1 MRGKAAL
8 ITIAALVFSLS
19 ASAGTANGNSEATHP
34 AAAVAQAAV
43 HNSLRSPAFFPVSV
57 WYSGGKARAPMLSEM
72 TGASEQQWRED
83 LLKIKSL
90 GFNTVRTWTE
100 WTANEPREG
109 EYHFENLD
117 LMLKLAQEVGLKVM
131 VQIYVD
137 SAPDWVG
144 KKFPDAEFQ
153 SQGGLKVHS
162 QAAPGFCFDHPGVR
176 KAMLNYFREVA
187 KHAVKSP
194 VFFSYDLWSEPAVM
208 NWADPNYMANP
219 QFCYC
224 PYTQARFREWLKA
237 KYGTLDAL
245 NKAWYRT
252 FQSWDD
258 VEPPRFGTILTYT
271 DFMDWRTF
279 IADKI
284 AQDLHLRSLAV
295 KEVDTIHATTSHAPN
310 PSPVF
315 RTMADALD
323 AADDYLMKDSVDFFG
338 TSFYPK
344 LTSPE
349 RDMNLQ
355 RRALLMDMT
364 KAITGERGFYVGE
377 LQGGY
382 GVHGIISGNPIT
394 SSELE
399 EYMWGMVSRGAK
411 AINIYAFY
419 PMSTGYESL
428 GYGLINLDGSLTDRS
443 KHAGEMAQ
451 KIAANQDLLLR
462 AKPTQAEV
470 AVVFNP
476 LVPLLG
482 GEQAYGDR
490 RQMHRSV
497 AGYHRMF
504 FERNIPLDYPSA
516 RELDANELRRYKLVI
531 LPYPLLLTEQMA
543 KTLEQ
548 YVSEGGHLFVEA
560 RPGWVDEKGHAQP
573 ILPGFGWHKMAGVR
587 ESQML
592 PGKTF
597 NVQWGDATFA
607 GMSFEEQFT
616 VLDPA
621 AKVVAKFEDGSP
633 AAYEHGYGK
642 GSFIILGTFA
652 GEPNATKP
660 VEDHPLADVLT
671 AWAGVSRPQIK
682 ASSFVEVRSMDAPG
696 GKMIMLFNHS
706 TSPAKV
712 DFTTDLPKPATKI
725 TELLAG
731 GNVTAAGAKLKLST
745 EIPAQSTRVY
755 RVDF

>member
-1 MRGKAAL
+1 VLVLAL
-8 ITIAALVFSLS
+8 SL
-19 ASAGTANGNSEATHP
+19 A
-34 AAAVAQAAV
+34 AQAKDSKQKTDAAKA
-43 HNSLRSPAFFPVSV
+43 PASVEQKTPDFQHPTFFPVSV

-72 TGASEQQWRED
+72 TGTSENDWRED

-117 LMLKLAQEVGLKVM
+117 LMLKLAQEVGLKVI
-131 VQIYVD
+131 VQVYVD

-153 SQGGLKVHS
+153 NQAGMKIKS
-162 QAAPGFCFDHPGVR
+162 QAAPGYCFDNPGVR
-176 KAMLNYFREVA
+176 KAMLKYFQEVA
-187 KHAVKSP
+187 KHASKSP
-194 VFFSYDLWSEPAVM
+194 AFYAYDLWSEPAVM
-208 NWADPNYMANP
+208 NWAQPDYMTNP

-252 FQSWDD
+252 FENWND

-271 DFMDWRTF
+271 DFIDWRTF

-284 AQDLHLRSLAV
+284 SEDLHMRSLAV
-295 KEVDTIHATTSHAPN
+295 KEIDPNHPTTSHAPN

-315 RTMADALD
+315 RTMADAMD
-323 AADDYLMKDSVDFFG
+323 AADDYLMKDSVDYFG

-349 RDMNLQ
+349 RDMNLE

-364 KAITGERGFYVGE
+364 RAITGNRGFYVGE

-394 SSELE
+394 PSDLE

-419 PMSTGYESL
+419 PMSTGYEAL
-428 GYGLINLDGSLTDRS
+428 GYGLINLDGTLTDRS

-451 KIAANQDLLLR
+451 KIAANSDLILK
-462 AKPTQAEV
+462 AKPQQAEA

-490 RQMHRSV
+490 RSIHRAV

-504 FERNIPLDYPSA
+504 FERNMAVDFPSA
-516 RELDANELRRYKLVI
+516 RELDINKLHQYKLVI
-531 LPYPLLLTEQMA
+531 VPYPLLLTPQMA
-543 KTLEQ
+543 NTLQQ
-548 YVSEGGHLFVEA
+548 YVADGGHLFVEA
-560 RPGWVDEKGHAQP
+560 RAGWQDERGHAQP

-587 ESQML
+587 ELQVL

-597 NVQWGDATFA
+597 TVQWGDAKFA

-616 VLDPA
+616 QLDPA
-621 AKVVAKFEDGSP
+621 AKVVATFEDGTP
-633 AAYEHGYGK
+633 AAYENNYGK
-642 GSFIILGTFA
+642 GSIIVLGTFA
-652 GEPNATKP
+652 GEPNAIHP
-660 VEDHPLADVLT
+660 VENNPLLDQLAK
-671 AWAGVSRPQIK
+671 WAGLSRPEMK
-682 ASSFVEVRSMDAPG
+682 SSSFVELRTMDAPN
-696 GKMIMLFNHS
+696 GKLVLLFNHGKAPAQVSYS
-706 TSPAKV
+706 TELASPAAKISEIMTG
-712 DFTTDLPKPATKI
+712 TTMAPDGKAF
-725 TELLAG
+725 
-731 GNVTAAGAKLKLST
+731 KLST
-745 EIPAQSTRVY
+745 EIPAESVRVY
-755 RVDF
+755 RVDY

>member
-1 MRGKAAL
+1 MAVQAKDQKKAA
-8 ITIAALVFSLS
+8 AASKAPVK
-19 ASAGTANGNSEATHP
+19 ATATVEAKDAG
-34 AAAVAQAAV
+34 AV
-43 HNSLRSPAFFPVSV
+43 NPLRQPTFFPVSV

-72 TGASEQQWRED
+72 TGTSEQQWRED
-83 LLKIKSL
+83 LQKIKSL

-117 LMLKLAQEVGLKVM
+117 LMLKLAQEVGLKVI
-131 VQIYVD
+131 VQVYVD

-153 SQGGLKVHS
+153 NQAGTKVPS
-162 QAAPGFCFDHPGVR
+162 QAAPGYCFDNPGVR
-176 KAMLNYFREVA
+176 KAMLMYFEEVA
-187 KHAVKSP
+187 KRASASP
-194 VFFSYDLWSEPAVM
+194 AFYAYDLWSEPAVM
-208 NWADPNYMANP
+208 NWALPAYMSNP

-237 KYGTLDAL
+237 KYGNDLKAL

-252 FQSWDD
+252 FESWDD
-258 VEPPRFGTILTYT
+258 VQPPRFGTILTYT
-271 DFMDWRTF
+271 DFMDWRVF

-284 AQDLHLRSLAV
+284 AQDLHMRSMAV
-295 KEVDTIHATTSHAPN
+295 KEVDTQHPTTSHAPN

-315 RTMADALD
+315 RTMADAMD
-323 AADDYLMKDSVDFFG
+323 AADDYLMKGSVDFFG

-344 LTSPE
+344 LTSPD

-364 KAITGERGFYVGE
+364 RAITGEGGFYVGE

-394 SSELE
+394 TGELE

-419 PMSTGYESL
+419 PMSTGYEAL
-428 GYGLINLDGSLTDRS
+428 GYGLINLDGTLTERS

-451 KIAANQDLLLR
+451 KIHANSDLILK
-462 AKPTQAEV
+462 AKPQEAEA

-490 RQMHRSV
+490 RGMHRAV

-504 FERNIPLDYPSA
+504 FERNIPVDFPSA
-516 RELDANELRRYKLVI
+516 RELDINKLHQYKLVI
-531 LPYPLLLTEQMA
+531 VPYPLLLTEQMA

-548 YVSEGGHLFVEA
+548 YVADGGHMFVEA
-560 RPGWVDEKGHAQP
+560 RAGWQDEQGHGQP
-573 ILPGFGWHKMAGVR
+573 IIPGFGWQKMAGVR
-587 ESQML
+587 ELQVL
-592 PGKTF
+592 PGKAF
-597 NVQWGDATFA
+597 NVQWGDAKFA

-616 VLDPA
+616 QLDPA

-633 AAYEHGYGK
+633 AAYENKYGK
-642 GSFIILGTFA
+642 GSIIVLGTFA
-652 GEPNATKP
+652 GEPNFLAP
-660 VEDHPLADVLT
+660 VENHPLLDLLAN
-671 AWAGVSRPQIK
+671 WAGIARPQMK
-682 ASSFVEVRSMDAPG
+682 ASSFVELRTMDAPN
-696 GKMIMLFNHS
+696 GKLVLFFNHDS
-706 TSPAKV
+706 
-712 DFTTDLPKPATKI
+712 KPAQADYTAELSKPASKI
-725 TELLAG
+725 SEILTG
-731 GNVTAAGAKLKLST
+731 GTVAPNGKTLKLST
-745 EIPAQSTRVY
+745 EVPAGSVRVY
-755 RVDF
+755 RVDY